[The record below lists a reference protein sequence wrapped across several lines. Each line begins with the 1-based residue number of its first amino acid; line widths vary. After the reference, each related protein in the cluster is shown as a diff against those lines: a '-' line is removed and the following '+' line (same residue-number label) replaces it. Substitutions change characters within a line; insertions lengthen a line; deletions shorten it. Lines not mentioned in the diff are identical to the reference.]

1 MPNTKT
7 IFVDGDDDVDFDGS
21 VYKQKSEITKKD
33 NQSTTKKNENDS
45 INKKKKKKKK
55 TKDSIFDFDFSLN
68 LGSKADDKDN

>member
-33 NQSTTKKNENDS
+33 NQST
-45 INKKKKKKKK
+45 IKKK
-55 TKDSIFDFDFSLN
+55 
-68 LGSKADDKDN
+68 